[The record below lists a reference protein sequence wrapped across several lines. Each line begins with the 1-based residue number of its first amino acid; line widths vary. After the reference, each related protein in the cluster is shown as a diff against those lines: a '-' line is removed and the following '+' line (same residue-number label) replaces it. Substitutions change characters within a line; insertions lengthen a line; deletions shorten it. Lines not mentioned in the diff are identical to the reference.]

1 MLQLFCRYLL
11 CNAVVEDENEY
22 LNVLVAVNELKE
34 MKLYNSL
41 WLCLIETCKEA
52 SENDHDTITHCLFV

>member
-22 LNVLVAVNELKE
+22 LNVLVAVNRTKGNEIVQL
-34 MKLYNSL
+34 LS
-41 WLCLIETCKEA
+41 LIETCKEA